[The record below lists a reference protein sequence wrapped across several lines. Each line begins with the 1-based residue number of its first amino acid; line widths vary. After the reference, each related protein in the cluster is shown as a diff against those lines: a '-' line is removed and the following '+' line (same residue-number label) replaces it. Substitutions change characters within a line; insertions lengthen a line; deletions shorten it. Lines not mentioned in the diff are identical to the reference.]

1 MNVDHIVLW
10 VADPLRSVEFFEKV
24 VGLEPVRMEEFR
36 AGKVGF
42 PCVRLGPESLL
53 DLMPEKMAAPLN
65 AMGAKFSPLVAAS
78 AGNRVHHVCLAMS
91 RTEFEALRGRIEASG
106 GKTVPMQQQ
115 FGARGQAP
123 EAFYFHDPDGNVF
136 EARYYA

>member
-1 MNVDHIVLW
+1 M
-10 VADPLRSVEFFEKV
+10 PGFSVEYFEKV
-24 VGLEPVRMEEFR
+24 VGLEPVRVEEFR

-65 AMGAKFSPLVAAS
+65 AMGAKLSPLVATS

-91 RTEFEALRGRIEASG
+91 RAEFEALRGRIEAHG

-115 FGARGQAP
+115 FGAVLAGARPDAGQQPGARLLHLVWEP
-123 EAFYFHDPDGNVF
+123 E
-136 EARYYA
+136 